1 MEEEMEFFA
10 SFPRELRK
18 YRGKHVAI
26 IKNEVIAF
34 GDNAI
39 EVFKKAKKLNPDGNP
54 VLAFVPKEETLI
66 LKT

>member
-1 MEEEMEFFA
+1 MKEEMEFFA

-26 IKNEVIAF
+26 IKDKVIAF

-39 EVFKKAKKLNPDGNP
+39 EVLKKRKN
-54 VLAFVPKEETLI
+54 FIPKEIQYWHSFQKKRL
-66 LKT
+66 